1 MEKHIKK
8 WKELKNREKRVQLNL
23 EEKVVAREIIIL
35 KQRELE
41 EEKVKIE
48 NLIKQNE
55 ETLKLA
61 LIKIIEEKNDLI
73 AQITKIDSEK
83 YRLKQQTKDKL
94 DLESIESDSNE
105 E

>member
-1 MEKHIKK
+1 MDNHIKK
-8 WKELKNREKRVQLNL
+8 WKELKNREKRVQLSL

-41 EEKVKIE
+41 EEKVKID